1 MAVGTDERQQRD
13 VGCPF
18 CGLLCDDLTLAT
30 ADGRLRVTAAGCW
43 RSREGFERAEAAA
56 SATVDGRSADLSGA
70 IARAADILAA
80 SRAPVF
86 SVAADIGGT
95 RAVLRL
101 ADRLGGVVDHPGSD
115 ALFRNL
121 RVVQDAGALTTTLSE
136 VRNRADLLIIV
147 GPDPSS
153 AFPRFFE
160 RCVDVPKTLFSQT
173 PLARQLFRLGPT
185 AAVAQKAAVAHAA
198 VTELPCALERLPE
211 AVAALSSLLRGR
223 KLAALDIPDLD
234 SARLGAL
241 ADSLKAARYATLVWA
256 PPLFDLAGSEL
267 TAQALLELVREL
279 NRTTRAALLPLAG
292 NGNLLGVNQACT
304 WQTGFPIRTAFG
316 RGVPEHDPYRFSARR
331 MVEQGEADA
340 LVSIAAFGEEPV
352 QTPGN
357 VPTIVLAPP
366 GARPAGSVAAY
377 IPVGTPGVDHA
388 GQVFRTDG
396 VVALRLSAVRAAALP
411 DVRSVIGQIE
421 ASLANRGQVR

>member
-18 CGLLCDDLTLAT
+18 CGLLCDDLTLAEEG
-30 ADGRLRVTAAGCW
+30 GRLRVMAAGCW
-43 RSREGFERAEAAA
+43 RSREGFERADGAA
-56 SATVDGRSADLSGA
+56 SATVDGRSAELPGA

-86 SVAADIGGT
+86 SVAADIAGT

-101 ADRLGGVVDHPGSD
+101 ADRLGGVVDHPGSE

-121 RVVQDAGALTTTLSE
+121 RVVQDAGAFTTTLSE
-136 VRNRADLLIIV
+136 VRNRADLLLIV

-160 RCVDVPKTLFSQT
+160 RCIEVPKTLFSQT
-173 PLARQLFRLGPT
+173 PLTRQLFRLGPNAAAQKMPAT
-185 AAVAQKAAVAHAA
+185 HAAVA
-198 VTELPCALERLPE
+198 ELPCAMERLPE

-223 KLAALDIPDLD
+223 KIAALDIPGLD
-234 SARLGAL
+234 SARLAAL
-241 ADSLKAARYATLVWA
+241 AESLKAARYATLVWA
-256 PPLFDLAGSEL
+256 PALFDLPGSEL
-267 TAQALLELVREL
+267 IVQALLELVREL

-292 NGNLLGVNQACT
+292 NGNLIGVNQACT

-340 LVSIAAFGEEPV
+340 LICISAFGEEPLPA
-352 QTPGN
+352 PGN

-366 GARPAGSVAAY
+366 SARPARAVAAY

-396 VVALRLSAVRAAALP
+396 VVALRLSALRAPSLP
-411 DVRSVIGQIE
+411 DVQSVIARIE
-421 ASLANRGQVR
+421 ASLANRGQVP

>member
-30 ADGRLRVTAAGCW
+30 AEGRLRVTAAGCW
-43 RSREGFERAEAAA
+43 RSREGFERADGAG
-56 SATVDGRSADLSGA
+56 SATVDGRPAELPGA
-70 IARAADILAA
+70 IARAADILAG

-86 SVAADIGGT
+86 SVAADIAGT

-101 ADRLGGVVDHPGSD
+101 ADRLGGVVDHPGSE

-121 RVVQDAGALTTTLSE
+121 RVVQDAGAFTTTLSE
-136 VRNRADLLIIV
+136 VRNRADLLLIV

-160 RCVDVPKTLFSQT
+160 RCVEVPKTLFSQT
-173 PLARQLFRLGPT
+173 PLARQLVRLGPT
-185 AAVAQKAAVAHAA
+185 ATPQKAAATHVA
-198 VTELPCALERLPE
+198 VTELPCAMERLPE

-223 KLAALDIPDLD
+223 KIAALDIPGLE
-234 SARLGAL
+234 SARLAAL
-241 ADSLKAARYATLVWA
+241 AESLKAARYATLVWA
-256 PPLFDLAGSEL
+256 PPLFDLPGSEL
-267 TAQALLELVREL
+267 IVQALLDLVRDL

-292 NGNLLGVNQACT
+292 NGNLIGVNQACT

-340 LVSIAAFGEEPV
+340 LICISAFGEEPV

-366 GARPAGSVAAY
+366 GARPAQSVAAY
-377 IPVGTPGVDHA
+377 IPVGTPGIDHA

-396 VVALRLSAVRAAALP
+396 VVALRLSAVRAPSLP
-411 DVRSVIGQIE
+411 DVRSVIAQIE
-421 ASLANRGQVR
+421 ASLGNRRRGQ

>member
-1 MAVGTDERQQRD
+1 MAVGTDERQRRD

-43 RSREGFERAEAAA
+43 RSREGFERVDAAA
-56 SATVDGRSADLSGA
+56 SATVDGRSAELSGA

-86 SVAADIGGT
+86 SVAADIAGT

-101 ADRLGGVVDHPGSD
+101 ADRLGGVVDHPGSE

-121 RVVQDAGALTTTLSE
+121 RVVQDAGGFATTLSE
-136 VRNRADLLIIV
+136 VRNRADLLLII

-160 RCVDVPKTLFSQT
+160 RCVEVPKTLFSDT
-173 PLARQLFRLGPT
+173 PLARQLFRLGP
-185 AAVAQKAAVAHAA
+185 AAAQKPAASQTA
-198 VTELPCALERLPE
+198 VTELPCAMERLPE

-223 KLAALDIPDLD
+223 RIAAPDIAGD
-234 SARLGAL
+234 SARLAAL
-241 ADSLKAARYATLVWA
+241 ADKLRAARYATLVWA
-256 PPLFDLAGSEL
+256 PPLFDLPGSEL
-267 TAQALLELVREL
+267 VAQALLELVRAL

-292 NGNLLGVNQACT
+292 NGNLVGVNQACN

-340 LVSIAAFGEEPV
+340 LVSIAAFGEEPAPA
-352 QTPGN
+352 PGN

-366 GARPAGSVAAY
+366 SARPPRSVAAY
-377 IPVGTPGVDHA
+377 IPVGTPGIDHA

-396 VVALRLSAVRAAALP
+396 VVALRLAALRAASLP
-411 DVRSVIGQIE
+411 DVRTVIAQIE
-421 ASLANRGQVR
+421 ASLASRGQVR